1 MKRLC
6 IYVTYDFENIADEYI
21 GQAIIHQSCIPAPI
35 PNTDTIHPYRLLHQI
50 LYFLCNISCLHMG
63 EYFRFP
69 ELYLNNC
76 ILQPNCLSLFVIHA
90 EHFDELLLV
99 NDSFYGFFYPIE
111 DWFYTI
117 EKTDADYWGIIR
129 APQGIFDD
137 GYRYNT
143 HIQSY
148 FLTFRTKILNSNC
161 FKEFWETLE
170 YPKTLYDAVLK
181 FEIGC
186 NKYFKEHGFKEI
198 SLTDQF
204 QSNCLFDN
212 NEIPYMNYSL
222 ELIRDLKIP
231 ILKRRSLYF
240 SNKGFGNALCA
251 LKYIND
257 VNLFDITLVTK
268 HLFRLSQMKLAQ
280 GMIDLV
286 KLNSFYYNHS
296 NIYFYGAGVCGQNLA
311 EYFCYKRWTFA
322 GYVVTKNDKSIEN
335 CSAFNELELN
345 SDDGI
350 IIAISNKE
358 ICLEILEIVRK
369 RCNDNQILYP
379 NY

>member
-21 GQAIIHQSCIPAPI
+21 GHVLRELRKV
-35 PNTDTIHPYRLLHQI
+35 TDSLVVV
-50 LYFLCNISCLHMG
+50 CN
-63 EYFRFP
+63 
-69 ELYLNNC
+69 YLNIVQGIEN
-76 ILQPNCLSLFVIHA
+76 IQPYADKIYYRENKG
-90 EHFDELLLV
+90 FDAGAYKDVLCQYLGWELVCSFNELLLI

-129 APQGIFDD
+129 APQGTFDD
-137 GYRYNT
+137 GYKYDT

-148 FLTFRTKILNSNC
+148 FLTFRTRILNSNC

-240 SNKGFGNALCA
+240 SNKGFGNALRA

-257 VNLFDITLVTK
+257 VSLFDITLVTK
-268 HLFRLSQMKLAQ
+268 HLFRLSQIKLVQ

-286 KLNSFYYNHS
+286 KLNNFYHKHS
-296 NIYFYGAGVCGQNLA
+296 NIYFYGAGVYGQNLA
-311 EYFCYKRWTFA
+311 EYFRYKRWTFA
-322 GYVVTKNDKSIEN
+322 GYAVTKNEKSIEN
-335 CSAFNELELN
+335 CSVFNELELN

>member
-6 IYVTYDFENIADEYI
+6 IYVTYDFENIVDDYI
-21 GQAIIHQSCIPAPI
+21 GH
-35 PNTDTIHPYRLLHQI
+35 I
-50 LYFLCNISCLHMG
+50 LYELRKVTDCLIVVCNYSYIAQGIENIQPYADKIYYRENKGFDAGAYKEVLCQRLGWDWVCS
-63 EYFRFP
+63 
-69 ELYLNNC
+69 
-76 ILQPNCLSLFVIHA
+76 
-90 EHFDELLLV
+90 FDELLLV

-111 DWFYTI
+111 DLFQII
-117 EKTDADYWGIIR
+117 ENTDADYWGITR
-129 APQGIFDD
+129 APQGIFSD
-137 GYRYNT
+137 GYRYDT

-186 NKYFKEHGFKEI
+186 NKYFKQHGFKET

-204 QSNCLFDN
+204 CPNCLFDN
-212 NEIPYMNYSL
+212 NQIPYMNYSL

-240 SNKGFGNALCA
+240 SNKGFENALSA

-257 VNLFDITLVTK
+257 ANFFDTTLVTK
-268 HLFRLSQMKLAQ
+268 HLFRISQIKLAQ
-280 GMIDLV
+280 GMIDLI
-286 KLNSFYYNHS
+286 KLNSFYHKHS
-296 NIYFYGAGVCGQNLA
+296 KIYFYGAGVYGQNLA
-311 EYFCYKRWTFA
+311 KYFCYKGWTFA
-322 GYVVTKNDKSIEN
+322 GYVVTKDEKSIEN
-335 CSAFNELELN
+335 CKAFSEVELN

-350 IIAISNKE
+350 IIAVSNKE
-358 ICLEILEIVRK
+358 ICLEILEIVQK
-369 RCNDNQILYP
+369 CCSDNQILYP